1 MFILETIYACA
12 TSIIP
17 LTDRSNPP
25 WLKIHRYVSIP
36 VQTSPPTLF
45 HQFLIPSRRLNSPR
59 ILSWPEETAKP
70 PKTPTTTPIHET
82 VSIFPRT
89 RTKPPPS
96 FPCVDFRRVS
106 RRGRRQTLKTVLTR
120 EDLSNSSCSQRTSS
134 ISSRPEGYRTAAR
147 QRERERERETV
158 GGQYGREQNTEDA
171 RCLVFV
177 VLLVAIQKKTRAPNA
192 RTFSNSFSFLLSRS
206 TFPPTSA
213 FAGLNATPNA
223 SNTGRN
229 NRQHPKN
236 AVVCN
241 GWSSSRGSSS
251 RVASTIGLIRLLLTT
266 TTPGVMMIATMVVCF
281 VSREKNPVSY
291 QSAFVGGGRHTINA
305 AKSEL
310 FFPIMFRFY
319 PICVVTDCSAKR
331 GDTHDFDAGRVVA
344 GGAGGVHGLVVP
356 VVVVVVLFSTT
367 RRERRRRRKK
377 RCCFQ
382 RSSCSR

>member
-82 VSIFPRT
+82 VSTFPRT

-147 QRERERERETV
+147 QRERERERD
-158 GGQYGREQNTEDA
+158 GRGSVRTRAKHRRRALPRLRRPPRRDPEKDA
-171 RCLVFV
+171 RT
-177 VLLVAIQKKTRAPNA
+177 K
-192 RTFSNSFSFLLSRS
+192 RT
-206 TFPPTSA
+206 
-213 FAGLNATPNA
+213 
-223 SNTGRN
+223 
-229 NRQHPKN
+229 H
-236 AVVCN
+236 V
-241 GWSSSRGSSS
+241 
-251 RVASTIGLIRLLLTT
+251 
-266 TTPGVMMIATMVVCF
+266 
-281 VSREKNPVSY
+281 
-291 QSAFVGGGRHTINA
+291 
-305 AKSEL
+305 SEL
-310 FFPIMFRFY
+310 LFFLAQSFHVPPDVRFRRF
-319 PICVVTDCSAKR
+319 KR
-331 GDTHDFDAGRVVA
+331 H
-344 GGAGGVHGLVVP
+344 P
-356 VVVVVVLFSTT
+356 
-367 RRERRRRRKK
+367 
-377 RCCFQ
+377 
-382 RSSCSR
+382 